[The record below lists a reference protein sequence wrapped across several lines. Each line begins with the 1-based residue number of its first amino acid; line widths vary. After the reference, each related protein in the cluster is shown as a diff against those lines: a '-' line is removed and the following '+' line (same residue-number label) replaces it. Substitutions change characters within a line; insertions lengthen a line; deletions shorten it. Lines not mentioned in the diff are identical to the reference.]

1 MSTGA
6 ARLTHAQ
13 KTLRERWEET
23 KGYWND
29 EVARDFEKNHL
40 LPLETQTTSA
50 ARGMEKLA
58 EVFSRLRH
66 DCS

>member
-1 MSTGA
+1 MSTGS
-6 ARLTHAQ
+6 ARLNHAL

-23 KGYWND
+23 KGYWSD

-40 LPLETQTTSA
+40 LPLESQTNSA
-50 ARGMEKLA
+50 TRGMEKLA

-66 DCS
+66 ECS

>member
-13 KTLRERWEET
+13 RTLRERWEDT
-23 KGYWND
+23 KGYWSD
-29 EVARDFEKNHL
+29 QQARDFEKNHL
-40 LPLETQTTSA
+40 LPLESQANTA
-50 ARGMEKLA
+50 VRGMEKLA
-58 EVFSRLRH
+58 EVFARLRH